1 MNSFRKTHGKT
12 LMMAAASSIAIS
24 VLLPSSAIA
33 QLIADDEIVVTA
45 QKKEENIQEVGISVT
60 AFSGD
65 AAREFGFTDSTD
77 IVAQVP
83 GLNVGTPVGEG
94 NNPSFSLRGVGLN
107 DFNDNNEGPIAV
119 YVDDVYQ
126 AALPGL
132 TFQLFDTE
140 RVEVLR
146 GPQGT
151 LYGRNATGGL
161 IHFISRRPTEEFE
174 GYLELEAGS
183 YDTFNVDA
191 ALSGAIADGVRARF
205 SAAYDRRNGYV
216 ENRIGRDANA
226 QDTLAL
232 RGQLEFDVGENG
244 LLNLKGFYSDAD
256 ANSPAY
262 QHQATLGATGA
273 DNLPFCAPD
282 VARDIYCYADTDGDN
297 FSGEYDNIG
306 RLAIES
312 YGFNA
317 NYTHDFGGVTLTNI
331 FSYQET
337 EKFHQEDTD
346 QGPLDGITAQFT
358 SDIQAITNELRLS
371 GSHSRGSWLVG
382 AFFLDTEV
390 VSANDVAV
398 NWRRDFAALLDS
410 DPAVFGGLLDAGSP
424 GVGLPGVDIFGAGDS
439 TLVRAITFDVDYTQ
453 DTRSWAGFANFDYA
467 LTDSVKLTGGIRY
480 TTEDRTFDY
489 INQVGGT
496 GLLDN
501 ALTVI
506 LGEANYFSLQP
517 GDVNGFNFAASGG
530 LAPLDVVPAGANVV
544 DDDNFLGR
552 ATLDWQ
558 ASDDLLLFATWSRG
572 FKAGGFNAGFLDQ
585 TDGTTSDQVR
595 FDAEVLT
602 SYEAGF
608 KWTAPSNNIR
618 INATGFYYD
627 YDDFQALTFQG
638 LSQLILNTDAT
649 FYGGEAEIGI
659 RPFDGLDAQL
669 GISYLDTDVDGVTVQ
684 GVALNNREAVLAPEI
699 TVNGFVRYAQPV
711 YKGELAG
718 VLSFNYQGEH
728 FFDITNSDISRED
741 GYFLLDARLS
751 YVMGDQNQI
760 EFAVFGK
767 NLTDKEY
774 RVYTFDFTGPAGFNQ
789 QFFGPPRWF
798 GGSVA
803 LRF

>member
-1 MNSFRKTHGKT
+1 MRSRYFNKALLSATT
-12 LMMAAASSIAIS
+12 SICVIAIAA
-24 VLLPSSAIA
+24 PSGALA

-45 QKKEENIQEVGISVT
+45 QKKEENVQEVGISVT
-60 AFSGD
+60 TFSGD

-161 IHFISRRPTEEFE
+161 IHFISKKPTD
-174 GYLELEAGS
+174 ELEAFAEIEAARFGTINA
-183 YDTFNVDA
+183 DL
-191 ALSGAIADGVRARF
+191 ALSGPIAEGVRGRI
-205 SAAYDRRNGYV
+205 SAAYDSRNGYV
-216 ENRIGRDANA
+216 ENRIGQDANA
-226 QDTLAL
+226 QDTIAL
-232 RGQLEFDVGENG
+232 RGQLEFDVGEAG
-244 LLNLKGFYSDAD
+244 LLNVKGFYSDAD
-256 ANSPAY
+256 AASPAY
-262 QHQATLGATGA
+262 QHQASLGATGA

-282 VARDIYCYADTDGDN
+282 VPRDIYCYADTDGDN
-297 FSGEYDNIG
+297 FAGEYDNIG

-312 YGFNA
+312 YGVNA
-317 NYTHDFGGVTLTNI
+317 TYTHDFGGVQLTNI

-337 EKFHQEDTD
+337 NKLHQEDTD

-371 GSHSRGSWLVG
+371 GSHPRGTWQVG

-390 VSANDVAV
+390 ESANDVNV

-410 DPAVFGGLLDAGSP
+410 DPAAFGGLLDAGSP

-453 DTRSWAGFANFDYA
+453 DTRSWAGFANFDFS
-467 LTDSVKLTGGIRY
+467 LTDTVTLTGGIRY

-506 LGEANYFSLQP
+506 LGEANYFSLRP

-530 LAPLDVVPAGANVV
+530 LAPLDVVAPDAGIVN
-544 DDDNFLGR
+544 DDNFLGK
-552 ATLDWQ
+552 ATIDWQ

-595 FDAEVLT
+595 FDAEILT

-608 KWTAPSNNIR
+608 KWTAPNNLVR

-638 LSQLILNTDAT
+638 LSQLIVNSDAS
-649 FYGGEAEIGI
+649 FYGGEAEIGF
-659 RPFDGLDAQL
+659 RPVDGLDAQV
-669 GISYLDTDVDGVTVQ
+669 GVSYLNTDVDGVVVQ
-684 GVALNNREAVLAPEI
+684 GVALDNREAVLAPEF
-699 TVNGFVRYAQPV
+699 TANGFVRYAKPV
-711 YKGELAG
+711 HNGELAG
-718 VLSFNYQGEH
+718 VLSFNYQGDH
-728 FFDITNSDISRED
+728 FFDITNSDISRQE
-741 GYFLLDARLS
+741 GYFLLDARVS
-751 YVMGDQNQI
+751 YKMGEEQQV
-760 EFAVFGK
+760 EFAFFGK

-798 GGSVA
+798 GGSIS
-803 LRF
+803 FTY